1 MNSLSPHSN
10 DWSIKMAKSRYIYTC
25 SQCGYESSKW
35 NGKCPSCG
43 AWNSFEEELADNS
56 SSSGRSSSQN
66 IPDLSDSILELED
79 IGIDS
84 DVRYDTGIGEL
95 NRVLGGGLVKGSL
108 VLLGGE
114 PGIGKSTILLQ
125 ICQFL
130 GEEHSVL
137 YVSGEESARQIK
149 LRAQRLGVNTENLY
163 ILTATDAEAIAETIA
178 SCNPDIAI
186 IDSIQTMSISRI
198 SSSPGSITQVRE
210 CTNLFMHTAKNQEIP
225 LIIVGHVNKD
235 GAIAGPKV
243 MEHIVDAVLYFEGE
257 RHQSYRLL
265 RAVKNRFGST
275 NEIGVFEMIDK
286 GLREVENPSQMLLS
300 GRPHNVSGTC
310 VACVMEGSRPIL
322 AEVQALAAKTSYA
335 APRRMVTGFDYNR
348 LNIIIAVLE
357 KRLGIFMGSLDVYLN
372 IVGGFRL
379 DEPAGDLPVAMALYS
394 GIMDKQIDDELIA
407 FGEIGLGGEIRSVSH
422 IAQRIREAE
431 RMGFKTCV
439 IPRQSVSAINPKD
452 YSIEI
457 IPASTLKQAFSV
469 IK

>member
-1 MNSLSPHSN
+1 
-10 DWSIKMAKSRYIYTC
+10 MAKSRYIYTC
-25 SQCGYESSKW
+25 NQCGYESSKW

-43 AWNSFEEELADNS
+43 AWNSFEEDVAEKPSSNRSASQDIPDISGNILELAD
-56 SSSGRSSSQN
+56 
-66 IPDLSDSILELED
+66 
-79 IGIDS
+79 IGADS

-125 ICQFL
+125 ICQYL
-130 GEEHSVL
+130 GEDHSIL

-149 LRAQRLGVNTENLY
+149 LRADRLGVDTENLY
-163 ILTATDAEAIAETIA
+163 LLTSTDAEAIASTIA
-178 SCNPDIAI
+178 NSAPDIAI

-198 SSSPGSITQVRE
+198 SSSPASLTQVRE
-210 CTNLFMHTAKNQEIP
+210 CTNLFMHTAKDQEIP
-225 LIIVGHVNKD
+225 IIIVGHVNKD

-286 GLREVENPSQMLLS
+286 GLREVANPSQMLLA
-300 GRPHNVSGTC
+300 GRPHNVSGCC

-322 AEVQALAAKTSYA
+322 AEVQALAAKTSYS
-335 APRRMVTGFDYNR
+335 APRRMATGFDFNR
-348 LNIIIAVLE
+348 LSIIIAVLE
-357 KRLGIFMGSLDVYLN
+357 KRLGIFMGTLDVYLN
-372 IVGGFRL
+372 IVGGFKL

-394 GIMDKQIDDELIA
+394 GIMDKQIDEQLIA

-422 IAQRIREAE
+422 ITQRIREAE
-431 RMGFKTCV
+431 RMGFKTCI
-439 IPRQSVSAINPKD
+439 IPKQSASSIDPNE
-452 YSIEI
+452 YNIEI
-457 IPASTLKQAFSV
+457 IPVSTLKQAFSV

>member
-1 MNSLSPHSN
+1 
-10 DWSIKMAKSRYIYTC
+10 MAKSKYIYTC
-25 SQCGYESSKW
+25 NQCGYESTKW

-43 AWNSFEEELADNS
+43 AWNSFEEDIADIS
-56 SSSGRSSSQN
+56 PAGGRAAASQEAA
-66 IPDLSDSILELED
+66 PDLSDSILELED
-79 IGIDS
+79 IGADS

-130 GEEHSVL
+130 GEDHSVL

-149 LRAQRLGVNTENLY
+149 LRAQRLGVDTENLY
-163 ILTATDAEAIAETIA
+163 ILTATDAEAVARTIA
-178 SCNPDIAI
+178 SSAPDIAI
-186 IDSIQTMSISRI
+186 IDSIQTMSIGRI
-198 SSSPGSITQVRE
+198 TSSPGSLTQVRE

-225 LIIVGHVNKD
+225 IIIVGHVNKD

-257 RHQSYRLL
+257 RHQSYRIL

-275 NEIGVFEMIDK
+275 NEIGVFEMLDK
-286 GLREVENPSQMLLS
+286 GLREVANPSQMLLE

-322 AEVQALAAKTSYA
+322 AEVQALASKTGYA
-335 APRRMVTGFDYNR
+335 APRRMATGFDFNR
-348 LNIIIAVLE
+348 LSIIIAVLE
-357 KRLGIFMGSLDVYLN
+357 KRLGVYMGTLDVYLN

-394 GIMDKQIDDELIA
+394 GIMDKQIDEELIA

-439 IPRQSVSAINPKD
+439 VPKQSMSAVDPKEYD
-452 YSIEI
+452 IEI
-457 IPASTLKQAFSV
+457 IPASTLKQAFAV

>member
-1 MNSLSPHSN
+1 
-10 DWSIKMAKSRYIYTC
+10 MAKSRYIYTC
-25 SQCGYESSKW
+25 NQCGYESSKW

-43 AWNSFEEELADNS
+43 AWNSFEEDVAEKTS
-56 SSSGRSSSQN
+56 SASRSSSQN
-66 IPDLSDSILELED
+66 VPDLADNILELAD
-79 IGIDS
+79 IGADS

-130 GEEHSVL
+130 GEDHSIL

-149 LRAQRLGVNTENLY
+149 LRADRLGVDTENLY
-163 ILTATDAEAIAETIA
+163 ILTSTDAEAVAQTIA
-178 SCNPDIAI
+178 SSAPDIAI

-198 SSSPGSITQVRE
+198 SSSPASLTQVRE
-210 CTNLFMHTAKNQEIP
+210 CTNLFMHTAKDQEIP
-225 LIIVGHVNKD
+225 IIIVGHVNKD

-286 GLREVENPSQMLLS
+286 GLREVANPSQMLLA
-300 GRPHNVSGTC
+300 GRPHNVSGCC

-322 AEVQALAAKTSYA
+322 AEVQALAAKTGYS
-335 APRRMVTGFDYNR
+335 APRRMATGFDFNR

-357 KRLGIFMGSLDVYLN
+357 KRLGIFMGTLDVYLN
-372 IVGGFRL
+372 IVGGFKL

-394 GIMDKQIDDELIA
+394 GIMDKQIDEELIA

-422 IAQRIREAE
+422 ITQRLHEAE
-431 RMGFKTCV
+431 RMGFKTCI
-439 IPRQSVSAINPKD
+439 IPKQSASSIDPKD

-457 IPASTLKQAFSV
+457 IPVSTLKQAFAA
-469 IK
+469 I

>member
-1 MNSLSPHSN
+1 
-10 DWSIKMAKSRYIYTC
+10 MAKSKYIYTC
-25 SQCGYESSKW
+25 NQCGYESSKW

-43 AWNSFEEELADNS
+43 AWNSFEEDVADNLPS
-56 SSSGRSSSQN
+56 AKRSSQSVSV
-66 IPDLSDSILELED
+66 DLSDKILELEE
-79 IGIDS
+79 IGVDD

-114 PGIGKSTILLQ
+114 PGIGKSTLLLQ

-130 GEEHSVL
+130 GEEHSIL
-137 YVSGEESARQIK
+137 YISGEESARQIK
-149 LRAQRLGVNTENLY
+149 IRAQRLGVDTENLY
-163 ILTATDAEAIAETIA
+163 ILTSTDAESVAETIS
-178 SCNPDIAI
+178 SCTPDIAV
-186 IDSIQTMSISRI
+186 IDSIQTMSIGRI
-198 SSSPGSITQVRE
+198 TSSPGSLTQVRE
-210 CTNLFMHTAKNQEIP
+210 CTNLFMHTAKSQEIP
-225 LIIVGHVNKD
+225 IIIVGHVNKD

-275 NEIGVFEMIDK
+275 NEIGVFEMNDS
-286 GLREVENPSQMLLS
+286 GLAEVENPSQMLLS

-310 VACVMEGSRPIL
+310 VACVMEGTRPIL

-335 APRRMVTGFDYNR
+335 APRRMVTGFDFNR

-357 KRLGIFMGSLDVYLN
+357 KRLGIYLGSLDVYLN
-372 IVGGFRL
+372 IVGGFKL

-394 GIMDKQIDDELIA
+394 GIMDKPIDEELIA

-422 IAQRIREAE
+422 AAQRIREAE

-439 IPRQSVSAINPKD
+439 VPRQCMNSINYND
-452 YSIEI
+452 YNIEI
-457 IPASTLKQAFSV
+457 VAADSLKQAFKA

>member
-1 MNSLSPHSN
+1 
-10 DWSIKMAKSRYIYTC
+10 MAKSKYIYTC
-25 SQCGYESSKW
+25 NQCGYESTKW

-43 AWNSFEEELADNS
+43 AWNSFEEDIADIS
-56 SSSGRSSSQN
+56 PAGGRAAASQEAA
-66 IPDLSDSILELED
+66 PDLSDSILELED
-79 IGIDS
+79 IGADS

-130 GEEHSVL
+130 GEDHSVL

-149 LRAQRLGVNTENLY
+149 LRAQRLGVDTENLY
-163 ILTATDAEAIAETIA
+163 ILTATDAEAVARTIA
-178 SCNPDIAI
+178 SSAPDIAI
-186 IDSIQTMSISRI
+186 IDSIQTMSIGRI
-198 SSSPGSITQVRE
+198 TSSPGSLTQVRE

-225 LIIVGHVNKD
+225 IIIVGHVNKD

-257 RHQSYRLL
+257 RHQSYRIL

-275 NEIGVFEMIDK
+275 NEIGVFEMLDK
-286 GLREVENPSQMLLS
+286 GLREVANPSQMLLE

-322 AEVQALAAKTSYA
+322 AEVQALASKTGYA
-335 APRRMVTGFDYNR
+335 APRRMATGFDFNR

-357 KRLGIFMGSLDVYLN
+357 KRLGVYMGTLDVYLN

-394 GIMDKQIDDELIA
+394 GIMDKQIDEELIA
-407 FGEIGLGGEIRSVSH
+407 
-422 IAQRIREAE
+422 REAE

-439 IPRQSVSAINPKD
+439 VPKQSMSAVDPKEYD
-452 YSIEI
+452 IEI
-457 IPASTLKQAFSV
+457 IPASTLKQAFAV